1 MGWVHCWQP
10 GVKAVCSLPDP
21 LSVPSD
27 GRQLPEG
34 PGGICCRGLFQ
45 PSRAH
50 SGGQRCCRSRH
61 QRLPSAVGG
70 SAALTVRKAKVCTFI
85 GCPPSPPLYPPYH
98 HHHHPCVVCISSAG
112 RCHVPAWERRIVCCS
127 AAPPHPHSLC
137 GWRGGRC
144 LPFQPCWVGFSPLVL
159 GQGLKWPLP
168 VPSVTHSL
176 LFCPPRC
183 CCGGAE
189 FPLLSIPATLR
200 SRCSPGGGLCVP
212 SLCSG
217 TPGGWLCSW
226 GAVWGTPPP
235 LFPAP
240 SPWWCGAEP
249 TLKGGGGYAVPGSR
263 GASFPCS
270 PSLCS
275 AMGQHH
281 PPHPPPP
288 PRPLLLRVL

>member
-98 HHHHPCVVCISSAG
+98 HHHHHHPCVVCISSAG

-176 LFCPPRC
+176 LFCPPPVLLWGRGVPTAVHSC
-183 CCGGAE
+183 HPQEPMQPRGG
-189 FPLLSIPATLR
+189 
-200 SRCSPGGGLCVP
+200 
-212 SLCSG
+212 SLCSFPLQWD
-217 TPGGWLCSW
+217 PGGVALFMGGCM
-226 GAVWGTPPP
+226 GNPPP
-235 LFPAP
+235 
-240 SPWWCGAEP
+240 
-249 TLKGGGGYAVPGSR
+249 Y
-263 GASFPCS
+263 
-270 PSLCS
+270 SL
-275 AMGQHH
+275 
-281 PPHPPPP
+281 P
-288 PRPLLLRVL
+288 PLLGGAGLSPL

>member
-70 SAALTVRKAKVCTFI
+70 SAALTTRKAKVCTFI
-85 GCPPSPPLYPPYH
+85 GCPPSPPLYPPYHHH

-176 LFCPPRC
+176 L
-183 CCGGAE
+183 
-189 FPLLSIPATLR
+189 
-200 SRCSPGGGLCVP
+200 
-212 SLCSG
+212 
-217 TPGGWLCSW
+217 
-226 GAVWGTPPP
+226 
-235 LFPAP
+235 
-240 SPWWCGAEP
+240 
-249 TLKGGGGYAVPGSR
+249 
-263 GASFPCS
+263 
-270 PSLCS
+270 
-275 AMGQHH
+275 
-281 PPHPPPP
+281 PPPP
-288 PRPLLLRVL
+288 GAAVGARSSHCCPFLPRSGADAALGGVFVFLPFAVGPRGGGFVHGGLYGEPPPPYSLPPLLGGAGLSPL